1 MTVNAFQQI
10 SYDGNAA
17 LKMGATE
24 APPQPERVQEKK
36 KASAS
41 AASASQSEAD
51 PKPKRH
57 WKTAPVAVG
66 TILLLAAFVVLI
78 LISYVVFD
86 ELSHLFLFC
95 DRRAVEISQTHVCD
109 VNRIIAHIIL
119 QHDIILLQ
127 DVLNIILAHH
137 ADRLSVL
144 PHLLHCPLTHLFVE
158 VPAVM
163 SQVSLHFLRLVIVG
177 VQRLS
182 VFSFHNL
189 NQFKKGVCPL
199 LSTPQT
205 S

>member
-66 TILLLAAFVVLI
+66 TILLLAAFMVLI
-78 LISYVVFD
+78 LISYAQMVMINDQVVELRGTLSD
-86 ELSHLFLFC
+86 LQTEETKLMAQYELAYDLQEIEKQMLASGQMTKIQSWQTYTLELSEP
-95 DRRAVEISQTHVCD
+95 DSVEYYHGSDLKEQM
-109 VNRIIAHIIL
+109 
-119 QHDIILLQ
+119 
-127 DVLNIILAHH
+127 
-137 ADRLSVL
+137 
-144 PHLLHCPLTHLFVE
+144 
-158 VPAVM
+158 M
-163 SQVSLHFLRLVIVG
+163 SFAKNLVTAI
-177 VQRLS
+177 QEY
-182 VFSFHNL
+182 F
-189 NQFKKGVCPL
+189 
-199 LSTPQT
+199 
-205 S
+205 